1 MARKCKTRKS
11 NSAIAIIVDGQ
22 DEKWY
27 VNKVKENYP
36 CEALKPIK
44 IKPELPQKKKVQKL
58 FDFAKSKLEEGYTYV
73 ILIFDMDGPLKDV
86 EEFNKFKE
94 LYDKYLCARYNK
106 LNGRQKSKYGW
117 MCNMLLIVNNPC
129 LEYWYLLHYH
139 KTTKYYKDYASLS
152 SELHRIP
159 ELAQYEKSDD
169 YYNGNPNI
177 YERLNKNNGL
187 KNARD
192 NAIVFDLNNCQI
204 QGCSEMNL
212 LFDYFDSL

>member
-94 LYDKYLCARYNK
+94 LYDKYLCARRFLQVGVNPSC
-106 LNGRQKSKYGW
+106 LRRHWRQY
-117 MCNMLLIVNNPC
+117 
-129 LEYWYLLHYH
+129 
-139 KTTKYYKDYASLS
+139 
-152 SELHRIP
+152 P
-159 ELAQYEKSDD
+159 EDCWHL
-169 YYNGNPNI
+169 
-177 YERLNKNNGL
+177 
-187 KNARD
+187 
-192 NAIVFDLNNCQI
+192 
-204 QGCSEMNL
+204 
-212 LFDYFDSL
+212 